1 MAEKK
6 TAKAPRT
13 FYIGT
18 GRRKTAVARVR
29 VTEGK
34 GNVLINDRPVD
45 QYFSEDKDR
54 GAVLGPLKVTDQL
67 NRVDVY
73 VKATG
78 GGITGQAGA
87 VSQGIA
93 RALKT
98 MFSPMGDQKRYVFG
112 NTTVVKGYQDEKKA
126 RERAKAIPVKPPTP
140 AAPRPAIITPL
151 IAGAPGAAAP
161 AAATPAAPP
170 PSPEDVAT
178 GMIKK
183 LRDSGYLT
191 RDARMKER
199 KKYGLRGARRGTQ
212 FSKR

>member
-6 TAKAPRT
+6 AAKGPQT
-13 FYIGT
+13 FYLGT

-34 GNVLINDRPVD
+34 GSVTINDRPLED
-45 QYFSEDKDR
+45 YFTEEKDR
-54 GAVLGPLKVTDQL
+54 AAVLGPLRVTDQVG
-67 NRVDVY
+67 RVDVF
-73 VKATG
+73 VRAGG

-98 MFSPMGDQKRYVFG
+98 MFSPPAEQKRYVFH
-112 NTTVVKGYQDEKKA
+112 NTTVIKAYRDEQ
-126 RERAKAIPVKPPTP
+126 RERARATP
-140 AAPRPAIITPL
+140 
-151 IAGAPGAAAP
+151 AAAP
-161 AAATPAAPP
+161 APSPDGVAAPADP
-170 PSPEDVAT
+170 AG